1 MTSTRRSRRFPIG
14 SWHTYHLPCGSARN
28 GFIWVD
34 ITNLP
39 HVLFF
44 EDFIKTHDTLVT
56 TRKFGELTELLDSHG
71 IDYIA
76 AGKHAANARQ
86 KLIQSSKR
94 VAALAEIVSKEKIQA
109 AVSKQSVELPR
120 AAFGLGIPVIQVIDN
135 EYAEHQNRLV
145 LPLCSRLIVPEA
157 LDSRRLIKQGANRSQ
172 IETFNGLCE
181 GVQVRRFKPKR
192 EILDNLDEYIL
203 IRPEPYFASYFKGR
217 NITQKLIVELDAKIV
232 VIPRG
237 NEKFKNALM
246 LKNVDSLNLIYHA
259 KAFLG
264 GGGTMNREAA
274 LLGTPTISYYPQ
286 ELLGVDRFLIRQGLM
301 QHILNPKEISR
312 ALPGLVEKKQEL
324 RKKAKSL
331 VRGIENPFDIIEKEI
346 SSLGAGY

>member
-1 MTSTRRSRRFPIG
+1 MTSTRRSR
-14 SWHTYHLPCGSARN
+14 SARN

-44 EDFIKTHDTLVT
+44 EDFIKKHDTLVT

-76 AGKHAANARQ
+76 AGKHAANAGQ

-145 LPLCSRLIVPEA
+145 LPLCSRIIVPEA

-172 IETFNGLCE
+172 IDTFDGLCE
-181 GVQVRRFKPKR
+181 VAQIRRFKPSK
-192 EILDNLDEYIL
+192 EILNKLSLDDYVL
-203 IRPEPYFASYFKGR
+203 IRPEPYFASYFRGR
-217 NITQKLIVELDAKIV
+217 NITQKLIDELEAKIV

-324 RKKAKSL
+324 RRKAKSL